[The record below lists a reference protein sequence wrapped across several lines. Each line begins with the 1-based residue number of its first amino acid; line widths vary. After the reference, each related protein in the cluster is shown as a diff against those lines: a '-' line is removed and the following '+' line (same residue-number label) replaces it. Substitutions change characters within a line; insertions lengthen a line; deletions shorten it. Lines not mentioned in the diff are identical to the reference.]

1 MRKGIINRGLVKKT
15 YKQQKKHYT
24 QLSIE
29 ELDYLEKML
38 HNLKK
43 IRPSWHLVEKKDILI
58 KKKDILKVIKDSEIR
73 NLIIEYNTTKKSYG
87 IDKRVV
93 LRSKEVYNVEIGEN
107 IIECNLCFVIS
118 ILSGEVITA
127 YYNNI
132 NDNHENI
139 DWARYNKNLKVF

>member
-43 IRPSWHLVEKKDILI
+43 IRPSWHLV
-58 KKKDILKVIKDSEIR
+58 
-73 NLIIEYNTTKKSYG
+73 
-87 IDKRVV
+87 
-93 LRSKEVYNVEIGEN
+93 
-107 IIECNLCFVIS
+107 
-118 ILSGEVITA
+118 
-127 YYNNI
+127 
-132 NDNHENI
+132 
-139 DWARYNKNLKVF
+139 

>member
-43 IRPSWHLVEKKDILI
+43 IRPSWHFVEKKDILI
-58 KKKDILKVIKDSEIR
+58 KKKDILKVIKDSDIR

>member
-58 KKKDILKVIKDSEIR
+58 KKKDI
-73 NLIIEYNTTKKSYG
+73 
-87 IDKRVV
+87 
-93 LRSKEVYNVEIGEN
+93 
-107 IIECNLCFVIS
+107 
-118 ILSGEVITA
+118 
-127 YYNNI
+127 
-132 NDNHENI
+132 
-139 DWARYNKNLKVF
+139 

>member
-1 MRKGIINRGLVKKT
+1 M
-15 YKQQKKHYT
+15 
-24 QLSIE
+24 
-29 ELDYLEKML
+29 
-38 HNLKK
+38 
-43 IRPSWHLVEKKDILI
+43 VEKKDILI
-58 KKKDILKVIKDSEIR
+58 KKKDILKVIKDSDIR
-73 NLIIEYNTTKKSYG
+73 SLIIEYNTTKKSYG

-139 DWARYNKNLKVF
+139 DWARYNENLKVF